1 MKGRGM
7 TKAKKWKIGIIVFL
21 GLVATV
27 FIAIGEGRFWKY
39 QQNYIP
45 DGTYQMVK
53 YETPWGKHKEL
64 IDNMPEYENGD
75 LFLKDFMD
83 VKDMKAQYYSYS
95 VGDGELDVDLLEH
108 DEKLPQ
114 TFDPRTGTLKQDLT
128 PSEYGNKVHSNL
140 QKFNKDGG
148 QFRKWRE
155 ISTSECVEDYKR
167 MLKRKRT
174 YEKRPKGFAINV
186 YDTNGN
192 ISSRR
197 VFERLSSSEAED
209 LHLDYEGAYKFV
221 KESRFD
227 WQTESDYLIWR

>member
-1 MKGRGM
+1 M
-7 TKAKKWKIGIIVFL
+7 TKAKKWKIAIIVLL

-27 FIAIGEGRFWKY
+27 LIAIGEGRFWKY
-39 QQNYIP
+39 QRNYIP
-45 DGTYQMVK
+45 DGTYQMIK
-53 YETPWGKHKEL
+53 YEDKSAYSNEL
-64 IDNMPEYENGD
+64 INRTERGENNDSLYEDFIVVENMKSQ
-75 LFLKDFMD
+75 F
-83 VKDMKAQYYSYS
+83 YYVF
-95 VGDGELDVDLLEH
+95 VGDGESFVSPFEH

-227 WQTESDYLIWR
+227 WQTESDFLIWR